1 MKTDLAENGLFRIVI
16 NRPERRNAVNFEV
29 MSGLKDAL
37 ETAEK
42 ERVIKA
48 VLIRGAGDAAFCSG
62 GDLKEFHS
70 LETEAEAYEMLSKMG
85 SIVLRLLT
93 LKKPT
98 IAFMNGAA
106 VGGGCEIAAACD
118 IRVAVPG
125 IKLGFVQG
133 NQGITTG
140 WGGASILYEKLPA
153 SACLRLL
160 LSGQVFTAAAARD
173 LGFIDYILDSGESGE
188 WKDYLDALLN
198 KESGVLSGYKKL
210 LISKWEEGNLHGRI
224 HEEIAECSR
233 LWVSEPHME
242 AVRRFT
248 GKKNN

>member
-1 MKTDLAENGLFRIVI
+1 MKTDLCENGLFRIII
-16 NRPERRNAVNFEV
+16 NRPERRNAVNYDV
-29 MSGLKDAL
+29 MAGLKEAL

-42 ERVIKA
+42 ERSIKA
-48 VLIRGAGDAAFCSG
+48 VLIRGEGDAAFCSG

-70 LETEAEAYEMLSKMG
+70 LGTKADAYEMLSEMG
-85 SIVLRLLT
+85 SIVFRLLT

-98 IAFMNGAA
+98 IAFLNGAA

-140 WGGASILYEKLPA
+140 WGGATILYEKLPV

-160 LSGQVFTAAAARD
+160 LSGQILTAGTARD
-173 LGFIDYILDSGESGE
+173 LGFIDFVLDSVESGE
-188 WKDYLDALLN
+188 WADYLNALLN
-198 KESGVLSGYKKL
+198 KEPEVLSAYKRL
-210 LISKWEEGNLHGRI
+210 LIRKWEEGNLHVRI
-224 HEEIAECSR
+224 QEEIAECSR
-233 LWVSEPHME
+233 LWVSEAHME
-242 AVRRFT
+242 AVGRFT